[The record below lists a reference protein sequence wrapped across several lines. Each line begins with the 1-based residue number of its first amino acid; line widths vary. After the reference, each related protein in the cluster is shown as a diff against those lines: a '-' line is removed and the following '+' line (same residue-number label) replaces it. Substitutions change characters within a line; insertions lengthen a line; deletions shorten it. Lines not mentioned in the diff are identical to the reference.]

1 MYNGVYPAY
10 IKPYTQV
17 KPKQV
22 QRKGEEE
29 ATPQQEQ
36 SSNRGDNFQRN
47 GGQNVRPTS
56 YSLPGY
62 RRYQAQIQRREQ
74 NVQNSAI
81 SAQNTG
87 MSGVNP
93 NAQNINVSQIL
104 TDFRSTANAVGA
116 PQDVTEEVFAYLDLI
131 KTQSEKETPNKKI
144 IQSNLKN
151 ASQVLDGYISKTLNT
166 QSNVVENWV
175 DALFLQNI
183 DYKADPNAI
192 NEEMKLHLE
201 NEEQQAAKLR
211 ESRGENVK
219 AEVKEQAVQS
229 TNRNYVPSD
238 EKMRTLFINAKRSA
252 SEQDTKT
259 ALIALKS
266 ALNYAQETEDTK
278 MQSMIY
284 YETADL
290 YNKNGQYSQA
300 LKGYKI
306 AADMAT
312 DENLIAKSYM
322 KSGKIY
328 DEAGL
333 IEPAQQHWMSAIGYA
348 GESENLPLQVKA
360 LNNLADIQSELYD
373 KKNAYTFANMAN
385 SIAEETHDNKVKG
398 YSYRRSSQVSEYLND
413 DAKALQYLKKST
425 QAYDAAKDKKNVIE
439 NYISA
444 AEIMV
449 SVGNSKKAR
458 NLLDKAYITAVK
470 TDNKTAIST
479 ISTKIAKLAA

>member
-17 KPKQV
+17 KPKQI
-22 QRKGEEE
+22 QRKSEEE
-29 ATPQQEQ
+29 QTPQQEQ
-36 SSNRGDNFQRN
+36 SNRGDNFQRS

-62 RRYQAQIQRREQ
+62 RKYQAQIQRHQQ
-74 NVQNSAI
+74 NVQNNAVQPQKVGLN
-81 SAQNTG
+81 A
-87 MSGVNP
+87 VNP

-116 PQDVTEEVFAYLDLI
+116 PKNITEEVGAYLDLI
-131 KTQSEKETPNKKI
+131 QTQAEKEVPNKKI

-201 NEEQQAAKLR
+201 SEEQEAQKLR
-211 ESRGENVK
+211 ESRGECVK

-229 TNRNYVPSD
+229 TNRNYIPSD
-238 EKMRTLFINAKRSA
+238 EKMKSLFIQAKRSA
-252 SEQDTKT
+252 SESDTKT

-266 ALNYAQETEDTK
+266 ALNYAQQTEDTK

-333 IEPAQQHWMSAIGYA
+333 IEPAQKHWLSAIGYA

-360 LNNLADIQSELYD
+360 LNNLADIQGELYD
-373 KKNAYTFANMAN
+373 KKNAYTYANMAN
-385 SIAEETHDNKVKG
+385 SLAEETHDEKVKG

-444 AEIMV
+444 AEIMA
-449 SVGNSKKAR
+449 SVGNAKKAR
-458 NLLDKAYITAVK
+458 NLLDKAYL
-470 TDNKTAIST
+470 TAIKTNNTNAITT
-479 ISTKIAKLAA
+479 ISTKIARLAA

>member
-22 QRKGEEE
+22 QRKSEEE
-29 ATPQQEQ
+29 QTPQQEQ

-47 GGQNVRPTS
+47 NGQNIRPTS

-62 RRYQAQIQRREQ
+62 RKYQAQIQRHEQ
-74 NVQNSAI
+74 NIQNRPVQAQNSGI
-81 SAQNTG
+81 KSAN
-87 MSGVNP
+87 S

-116 PQDVTEEVFAYLDLI
+116 PKEITEEVFTYLDLI
-131 KTQSEKETPNKKI
+131 KTQAEKEAPNKKI
-144 IQSNLKN
+144 IQSNLRN

-183 DYKADPNAI
+183 DYKADPNAV

-201 NEEQQAAKLR
+201 SEEEQAAALR

-229 TNRNYVPSD
+229 MNRNYVPTD
-238 EKMRTLFINAKRSA
+238 EKMKKLFIQAKRST
-252 SEQDTKT
+252 SESDTKT
-259 ALIALKS
+259 ALLALKT
-266 ALNYAQETEDTK
+266 ALNYAEQTEDTK

-333 IEPAQQHWMSAIGYA
+333 IEPAQKHWISAIGYA

-373 KKNAYTFANMAN
+373 KNNAYTYANIAN
-385 SIAEETHDNKVKG
+385 SIAEETHDNKIKG

-413 DAKALQYLKKST
+413 DAKALQYLKMST
-425 QAYDAAKDKKNVIE
+425 KAYDAAKDKKNVIE

-449 SVGNSKKAR
+449 NVGNSKKAR
-458 NLLDKAYITAVK
+458 SLLDKAYITAVK
-470 TDNKTAIST
+470 TDNKSAIST

>member
-17 KPKQV
+17 KPKQI
-22 QRKGEEE
+22 QRKSEEE
-29 ATPQQEQ
+29 QTPQQEQ
-36 SSNRGDNFQRN
+36 SNRGDNFQRG

-62 RRYQAQIQRREQ
+62 RKYQAQIQRHQQ
-74 NVQNSAI
+74 NVQNNAVQPQKVGLN
-81 SAQNTG
+81 A
-87 MSGVNP
+87 VNP

-116 PQDVTEEVFAYLDLI
+116 PKNITEEVGAYLDLI
-131 KTQSEKETPNKKI
+131 QTQAEKEVPNKKI

-201 NEEQQAAKLR
+201 SEEQEAQKLR
-211 ESRGENVK
+211 ESRGESVK

-229 TNRNYVPSD
+229 TNRNYIPSD
-238 EKMRTLFINAKRSA
+238 EKMKSLFIQAKRSA
-252 SEQDTKT
+252 SESDTKT

-266 ALNYAQETEDTK
+266 ALNYAQQTEDTK

-322 KSGKIY
+322 KTGKIY

-333 IEPAQQHWMSAIGYA
+333 LEPAKQHWLSAIGFA

-360 LNNLADIQSELYD
+360 LDNLAEVQSEVFD
-373 KKNAYTFANMAN
+373 SKNAYMFTNLAN
-385 SIAEETHDNKVKG
+385 SIAEETKDDKVKG
-398 YSYRRSSQVSEYLND
+398 YAYKRAFNVSDYLD
-413 DAKALQYLKKST
+413 DKSKAMQYLKLST
-425 QAYDAAKDKKNVIE
+425 KAYTNAQDDKNVIN
-439 NYISA
+439 NYMA
-444 AEIMV
+444 AADIMLN
-449 SVGNSKKAR
+449 VGNQTKAR
-458 NLLDKAYITAVK
+458 ALLNKAFMTALDS
-470 TDNKTAIST
+470 DNKEFLPEIS
-479 ISTKIAKLAA
+479 SKIAKLAA

>member
-17 KPKQV
+17 KPKQI
-22 QRKGEEE
+22 QRKSEEE
-29 ATPQQEQ
+29 QTPQQEQ
-36 SSNRGDNFQRN
+36 SNRGDNFQRS

-62 RRYQAQIQRREQ
+62 RKYQAQIQRHQQ
-74 NVQNSAI
+74 NVQNNAVQPQKVGLN
-81 SAQNTG
+81 A
-87 MSGVNP
+87 VNP

-116 PQDVTEEVFAYLDLI
+116 PKNITEEVGAYLDLI
-131 KTQSEKETPNKKI
+131 QTQAEKEVPNKKI

-201 NEEQQAAKLR
+201 SEEQEAQKLR
-211 ESRGENVK
+211 ESRGESVK

-229 TNRNYVPSD
+229 TNRNYIPSD
-238 EKMRTLFINAKRSA
+238 EKMKSLFIQAKRSA
-252 SEQDTKT
+252 SESDTKT

-266 ALNYAQETEDTK
+266 ALNYAQQTEDTK

-333 IEPAQQHWMSAIGYA
+333 IEPAQKHWLSAIGYA

-360 LNNLADIQSELYD
+360 LNNLADIQGELYD
-373 KKNAYTFANMAN
+373 KKNAYTYANMAN
-385 SIAEETHDNKVKG
+385 SLAEETHDEKVKG

-439 NYISA
+439 NYNSA
-444 AEIMV
+444 AEIMA
-449 SVGNSKKAR
+449 SVGNAKKAR
-458 NLLDKAYITAVK
+458 NLLDKAYL
-470 TDNKTAIST
+470 TAIKTNNTNAITT
-479 ISTKIAKLAA
+479 ISTKIARLAA

>member
-17 KPKQV
+17 KPKQI
-22 QRKGEEE
+22 QRKSEEE
-29 ATPQQEQ
+29 QTPQQEQ
-36 SSNRGDNFQRN
+36 SNRGDNFQRS

-62 RRYQAQIQRREQ
+62 RKYQAQIQRHQQ
-74 NVQNSAI
+74 NVQNNAVQPQKVGLN
-81 SAQNTG
+81 A
-87 MSGVNP
+87 VNP

-116 PQDVTEEVFAYLDLI
+116 PKDITEEVGAYLDLI
-131 KTQSEKETPNKKI
+131 QTQAEKEVPNKKI

-201 NEEQQAAKLR
+201 SEEQEAQKLR
-211 ESRGENVK
+211 ESRGESVK

-229 TNRNYVPSD
+229 TNRNYIPSD
-238 EKMRTLFINAKRSA
+238 EKMKSLFIQAKRSA
-252 SEQDTKT
+252 SESDTKT

-266 ALNYAQETEDTK
+266 ALNYAQQTEDTK

-333 IEPAQQHWMSAIGYA
+333 IEPAQKHWLSAIGYA

-360 LNNLADIQSELYD
+360 LNNLADIQGELYD
-373 KKNAYTFANMAN
+373 KKNAYTYANMAN
-385 SIAEETHDNKVKG
+385 SLAEETHDEKVKG

-444 AEIMV
+444 AEIMA
-449 SVGNSKKAR
+449 SVGNAKKAR
-458 NLLDKAYITAVK
+458 NLLDKAYL
-470 TDNKTAIST
+470 TAIKTNNTNAITT
-479 ISTKIAKLAA
+479 ISTKIARLAA

>member
-17 KPKQV
+17 KPKQI
-22 QRKGEEE
+22 QRKSEEE
-29 ATPQQEQ
+29 QTPQQEQ
-36 SSNRGDNFQRN
+36 SNRGDNFQRG

-62 RRYQAQIQRREQ
+62 RKYQAQIQRHQQ
-74 NVQNSAI
+74 NVQNNAVQPQKVGLN
-81 SAQNTG
+81 A
-87 MSGVNP
+87 VNP

-116 PQDVTEEVFAYLDLI
+116 PKDITEEVGAYLDLI
-131 KTQSEKETPNKKI
+131 QTQAEKEVPNKKI

-183 DYKADPNAI
+183 DYKADPSAI

-201 NEEQQAAKLR
+201 SEEQEAQKLR
-211 ESRGENVK
+211 ESRGESVK

-229 TNRNYVPSD
+229 TNRNYIPSD
-238 EKMRTLFINAKRSA
+238 KKMKSLFIQAKRSA
-252 SEQDTKT
+252 SESDTKT

-266 ALNYAQETEDTK
+266 ALNYAQQTEDTK

-333 IEPAQQHWMSAIGYA
+333 IEPAQKYWLSAIGYA

-360 LNNLADIQSELYD
+360 LNNLADIQGELYD
-373 KKNAYTFANMAN
+373 KKNAYTYANMAN
-385 SIAEETHDNKVKG
+385 SLAEETHDEKVKG

-444 AEIMV
+444 AEIMA
-449 SVGNSKKAR
+449 SVGNAKKAR
-458 NLLDKAYITAVK
+458 NLLDKAYL
-470 TDNKTAIST
+470 TAIKTNNTNAITT
-479 ISTKIAKLAA
+479 ISTKIARLAA

>member
-29 ATPQQEQ
+29 QTPQQEQ
-36 SSNRGDNFQRN
+36 SNRGDNFQRS

-62 RRYQAQIQRREQ
+62 RKYQAQIQRHQQ
-74 NVQNSAI
+74 NVQNNAVQPQKVGLN
-81 SAQNTG
+81 A
-87 MSGVNP
+87 VNP

-116 PQDVTEEVFAYLDLI
+116 PKEVTEEVCAYLDLI
-131 KTQSEKETPNKKI
+131 QTQAEKEVPNKKI

-183 DYKADPNAI
+183 DYKADPNAV

-201 NEEQQAAKLR
+201 SEEQEAQKLR
-211 ESRGENVK
+211 ESRGESVK

-229 TNRNYVPSD
+229 TNRNYIPAD
-238 EKMRTLFINAKRSA
+238 EKMKSLFIQAKRSA
-252 SEQDTKT
+252 NESDTKT
-259 ALIALKS
+259 ALVALKS
-266 ALNYAQETEDTK
+266 ALNYAQQTEDTK

-333 IEPAQQHWMSAIGYA
+333 IEPAQKHWLSAIGYA

-360 LNNLADIQSELYD
+360 LNNLADIQGELYD
-373 KKNAYTFANMAN
+373 KKNAYTYANMAN

-444 AEIMV
+444 ADIMA

-470 TDNKTAIST
+470 TNNKTAITT
-479 ISTKIAKLAA
+479 ISTKIARLAA

>member
-17 KPKQV
+17 KPKQI
-22 QRKGEEE
+22 QRKSEEE
-29 ATPQQEQ
+29 QTPQQEQ
-36 SSNRGDNFQRN
+36 SNRGDNFQRS

-62 RRYQAQIQRREQ
+62 RKYQAQIQRHQQ
-74 NVQNSAI
+74 NVQNNAVQPQKVGLN
-81 SAQNTG
+81 A
-87 MSGVNP
+87 VNP

-116 PQDVTEEVFAYLDLI
+116 PKNITEEVGAYLDLI
-131 KTQSEKETPNKKI
+131 QTQAEKEVPNKKI

-201 NEEQQAAKLR
+201 SEEQEAQKLR
-211 ESRGENVK
+211 ESRGESVK

-229 TNRNYVPSD
+229 TNRNYIPSD
-238 EKMRTLFINAKRSA
+238 EKMKSLFIQAKRSA
-252 SEQDTKT
+252 SESDTKT

-266 ALNYAQETEDTK
+266 ALNYAQQTEDTK

-333 IEPAQQHWMSAIGYA
+333 IEPAQKHWLSAIGYA

-360 LNNLADIQSELYD
+360 LNNLADIQGELYD
-373 KKNAYTFANMAN
+373 KKNAYTYANMAN
-385 SIAEETHDNKVKG
+385 SLAEETHDEKVKG

-439 NYISA
+439 NYSSA
-444 AEIMV
+444 AEIMA
-449 SVGNSKKAR
+449 SVGNAKKAR
-458 NLLDKAYITAVK
+458 NLLDKAYL
-470 TDNKTAIST
+470 TAIKTNNTNAITT
-479 ISTKIAKLAA
+479 ISTKIARLAA

>member
-17 KPKQV
+17 KPKQI
-22 QRKGEEE
+22 QRKSEEE
-29 ATPQQEQ
+29 QTPQQEQ
-36 SSNRGDNFQRN
+36 SNRGDNFQRN
-47 GGQNVRPTS
+47 NGQNVRPTS

-62 RRYQAQIQRREQ
+62 RKYQAQIQRHQQ
-74 NVQNSAI
+74 NVQNNAVQP
-81 SAQNTG
+81 QNIG
-87 MSGVNP
+87 LNAVNP

-116 PQDVTEEVFAYLDLI
+116 PKEITEEVGAYLDLI
-131 KTQSEKETPNKKI
+131 QTQAEKEVPNKKI

-201 NEEQQAAKLR
+201 NEEQEAQKLR
-211 ESRGENVK
+211 ESRGESVK
-219 AEVKEQAVQS
+219 AEIKEQAVQS
-229 TNRNYVPSD
+229 TNRNYVPTD
-238 EKMRTLFINAKRSA
+238 EKMKSLFIQAKRSA
-252 SEQDTKT
+252 SESDTKT
-259 ALIALKS
+259 ALVALKS
-266 ALNYAQETEDTK
+266 ALNYAQQTEDTK

-333 IEPAQQHWMSAIGYA
+333 IEPAQKHWLSAIGYA

-360 LNNLADIQSELYD
+360 LNNLADIQGELYD
-373 KKNAYTFANMAN
+373 KKNAYTYANMAN
-385 SIAEETHDNKVKG
+385 SLAEETHDEKVKG

-444 AEIMV
+444 AEIMA
-449 SVGNSKKAR
+449 SVGNAKKAR
-458 NLLDKAYITAVK
+458 NLLDKAYL
-470 TDNKTAIST
+470 TAIKTNNTNAITT
-479 ISTKIAKLAA
+479 ISTKIARLAA

>member
-17 KPKQV
+17 KPKQI
-22 QRKGEEE
+22 QRKSEEE
-29 ATPQQEQ
+29 QTPQQEQ
-36 SSNRGDNFQRN
+36 SNRGDNFQRS

-62 RRYQAQIQRREQ
+62 RKYQAQIQRHQQ
-74 NVQNSAI
+74 NVQNNAVQPQKVGLN
-81 SAQNTG
+81 A
-87 MSGVNP
+87 VNP

-116 PQDVTEEVFAYLDLI
+116 PKNITEEVGAYLDLI
-131 KTQSEKETPNKKI
+131 QTQAEKEVPNKKI

-201 NEEQQAAKLR
+201 SEEQEAQKLR
-211 ESRGENVK
+211 ESRGESVK

-229 TNRNYVPSD
+229 TNRNYIPSD
-238 EKMRTLFINAKRSA
+238 EKMKSLFIQAKRSA
-252 SEQDTKT
+252 SESDTKT

-266 ALNYAQETEDTK
+266 ALNYAQQTEDTK

-333 IEPAQQHWMSAIGYA
+333 IEPAQKHWLSAIGYA

-360 LNNLADIQSELYD
+360 LNNLADIQGELYD
-373 KKNAYTFANMAN
+373 KKNAYTYANMAN
-385 SIAEETHDNKVKG
+385 SLAEETHDEKVKG

-444 AEIMV
+444 AEIMA
-449 SVGNSKKAR
+449 SVGNAKKAR
-458 NLLDKAYITAVK
+458 NLLDKAYL
-470 TDNKTAIST
+470 TAIKTNNTNAITT
-479 ISTKIAKLAA
+479 ISTKIARLAA

>member
-22 QRKGEEE
+22 QRKSEEE
-29 ATPQQEQ
+29 QTPQQEQ
-36 SSNRGDNFQRN
+36 SNRGDNFQRN

-62 RRYQAQIQRREQ
+62 RKYQAQIQRHQQ
-74 NVQNSAI
+74 NVQNNAVQPQKVGLN
-81 SAQNTG
+81 A
-87 MSGVNP
+87 VNP

-116 PQDVTEEVFAYLDLI
+116 PKDITEEVGAYLDLI
-131 KTQSEKETPNKKI
+131 QTQAEKEVPNKKI

-201 NEEQQAAKLR
+201 SEEQEAQKLR
-211 ESRGENVK
+211 ESRGESVK
-219 AEVKEQAVQS
+219 AEVKEQAIQS
-229 TNRNYVPSD
+229 TNRNYIPSD
-238 EKMRTLFINAKRSA
+238 EKMKSLFIQAKRSA
-252 SEQDTKT
+252 SESDTKT

-266 ALNYAQETEDTK
+266 ALNYAQQTEDTK

-333 IEPAQQHWMSAIGYA
+333 IEPAQKHWLSAIGYA

-360 LNNLADIQSELYD
+360 LNNLADIQGELYD
-373 KKNAYTFANMAN
+373 KKNAYTYANMAN
-385 SIAEETHDNKVKG
+385 SLAEETHDEKVKG

-444 AEIMV
+444 AEIMA
-449 SVGNSKKAR
+449 SVGNAKKAR
-458 NLLDKAYITAVK
+458 NLLDKAYL
-470 TDNKTAIST
+470 TAIKTNNINAITT
-479 ISTKIAKLAA
+479 ISTKIARLAA